1 MMPGREKCCGGRQ
14 RREDVVILSY
24 FLHRGVARVRLWN
37 GHAEVQGGM
46 INNGG
51 PKEEIVSNSEGSKE
65 LKVVSNMDGWETKM
79 RRGWEKHI
87 ESKK

>member
-1 MMPGREKCCGGRQ
+1 
-14 RREDVVILSY
+14 
-24 FLHRGVARVRLWN
+24 
-37 GHAEVQGGM
+37 M